1 MVRVPCAVSRDGGR
15 QREVQLMLHRTVVAF
30 MATGI
35 LLAGCS
41 SSADQSAGASAEQL
55 LSSAAQGDGTR
66 ACEVLSPSTRSELE
80 QSSGKPCAQA
90 ILEEDLPSGGLEK
103 VEVFETMAIVHI
115 GTQTVFLSRFDSRW
129 LVIAAAC
136 TAVAGRPYD
145 CAIQGA

>member
-1 MVRVPCAVSRDGGR
+1 
-15 QREVQLMLHRTVVAF
+15 MLHRTVVAF

-103 VEVFETMAIVHI
+103 VEVFETMAIVHTEPRRCSFP
-115 GTQTVFLSRFDSRW
+115 GSTLGGWSSRPH
-129 LVIAAAC
+129 A
-136 TAVAGRPYD
+136 PP
-145 CAIQGA
+145 